1 MSEIRINYNLS
12 KKDGLEELNTIL
24 GEFSFIGGHTGANSC
39 DVDVLNALGK
49 SDFSAYPNIK
59 RWHKYI
65 SSFSPEERK
74 KWNVGFIAIEG
85 YEAPEEVEEEEI
97 NLFEMSEE
105 EEQALL
111 KKKEEDKKKGRRS
124 KGNRKESYHCKIF
137 NSY

>member
-74 KWNVGFIAIEG
+74 KNGMLVLLQLK
-85 YEAPEEVEEEEI
+85 V
-97 NLFEMSEE
+97 MKH
-105 EEQALL
+105 QKKL
-111 KKKEEDKKKGRRS
+111 KKKRLTYLKCLKKKN
-124 KGNRKESYHCKIF
+124 KLY
-137 NSY
+137 